1 MIVPAF
7 ASLDPKPIPIF
18 KEYRMKTRS
27 VLTALI
33 LTAGLAF
40 GASTFAQPTEHPS
53 KTTTPAAQPG
63 AGKGMKHED
72 KKDDKKMESKGVK
85 VGDVAPSF
93 SLTDTDGKTVSL
105 DSFKGKVVVV
115 EWFNAV
121 CPFIVKHHEV
131 NHTFNDLYEQF
142 HSKNVE
148 FVAICSSAK
157 GNEGFGKEL
166 NAAKKTEYKMQYPIL
181 LDESGVTGHA
191 YGATNTPHCFVIGTD
206 GKIAYAG
213 AIDNNTDPKKAGD
226 KNYVKMALDNIL
238 AGKAADPAQTK
249 PYGCGVKYG
258 K

>member
-1 MIVPAF
+1 
-7 ASLDPKPIPIF
+7 
-18 KEYRMKTRS
+18 MKTRS

-33 LTAGLAF
+33 LTAGLAL
-40 GASTFAQPTEHPS
+40 GASTFAQPTTAAPTG
-53 KTTTPAAQPG
+53 KGAAPAAQPG
-63 AGKGMKHED
+63 ADKG
-72 KKDDKKMESKGVK
+72 KKDEKKVETKAPK

-93 SLTDTDGKTVSL
+93 SLMDSDGKTVAL
-105 DSFKGKVVVV
+105 ESFKGKVVVI
-115 EWFNAV
+115 EWFNAE
-121 CPFIVKHHEV
+121 CPFIVKHHVV
-131 NHTFNDLYEQF
+131 NTTFNHLYEQF

-157 GNEGFGKEL
+157 GKEGFGKEL

-181 LDESGVTGHA
+181 LDESGATGHA

-213 AIDNNTDPKKAGD
+213 AIDNNTDMKKAGD
-226 KNYVKMALDNIL
+226 KNYVEMALNNIL

-258 K
+258 N